1 MTSNIESANL
11 MQDLKVCAESDV
23 DIVETGDSVEVETL
37 VIVCKDSK
45 LDEIIENTQQKS
57 FKLKLGKN
65 KLPKRVE
72 DSIINMKQ
80 GERKLFVF
88 TGNLLAPFF
97 TQISATSIVFYDIN
111 VLKVLIF
118 DSKIFYLLTIKNDSK
133 KGKEK

>member
-23 DIVETGDSVEVETL
+23 DIVESGDSVEVETL